1 MHAYR
6 CLFIALLIPYFG
18 YAAEIHKWRDT
29 DGKIHFGDKP
39 PATVKSEQ
47 ITVKPNVYASPS
59 IEGLSEIFSRDAKS
73 HDEKIV
79 MYGTT
84 WCGYCKKARNYFSA
98 NGIRYKEY
106 DIENS
111 EKGKRDY
118 KKLGAKGIPV
128 ILVGKKR
135 LNGFS
140 EDSFKRIYTPKQD

>member
-1 MHAYR
+1 MK
-6 CLFIALLIPYFG
+6 FIYCVLLALLLPHVAHG
-18 YAAEIHKWRDT
+18 AEIHKWRDQ

-39 PATVKSEQ
+39 PAAAATEQ

-59 IEGLSEIFSRDAKS
+59 IEALSEIFSQ
-73 HDEKIV
+73 DEKVV

-84 WCGYCKKARNYFSA
+84 WCGYCKKARKYFSA

-106 DIENS
+106 DIEHS

-140 EDSFKRIYTPKQD
+140 ERSFKRIYAPK

>member
-1 MHAYR
+1 MK
-6 CLFIALLIPYFG
+6 FICCVLLALLLPHVAHG
-18 YAAEIHKWRDT
+18 AEIHKWRDR

-39 PATVKSEQ
+39 PAAAATEQ

-59 IEGLSEIFSRDAKS
+59 IEALSEIFSQN
-73 HDEKIV
+73 EKVV

-84 WCGYCKKARNYFSA
+84 WCGYCKKARKYFSA

-106 DIENS
+106 DIEHS

-140 EDSFKRIYTPKQD
+140 ERSFKRIYAPK